1 VNGGSDRDMAE
12 AKAAKR
18 PRLRLTVP
26 AEAANVALIR
36 HALAGLAEGVG
47 MDRAGIAD
55 LKTVV
60 TEACMNCVVHA
71 YPGEPGTI
79 EVEAVPGPHDFR
91 LRVTDHGVGF
101 QPRPDVESPG
111 SSLRLGLSLVAALSD
126 SFSISGSTGG
136 GTVVTMVLPLETTG
150 PIPTVREDSA
160 EVEAAPAEVAISASE
175 AALLPGVLSR
185 AVSAFA
191 LRRDLSVDRIADAIL
206 LAETVSE
213 TSEDAFGE
221 QDLSFALADGGGGI
235 EMIVG
240 PLAGGGGTRL
250 REGLKLPGDAGSVET
265 LAASVTGSLRSL
277 HGPRPTTAPTIAPTT
292 KPQ

>member
-1 VNGGSDRDMAE
+1 MAE
-12 AKAAKR
+12 TKAAKQ

-60 TEACMNCVVHA
+60 TEVCMNSVVHA
-71 YPGEPGTI
+71 YPGTAGTIDVEAEPG
-79 EVEAVPGPHDFR
+79 PDHFR
-91 LRVTDHGVGF
+91 LTVTDHGVGF

-136 GTVVTMVLPLETTG
+136 GTSVSMVLPLDHSG
-150 PIPTVREDSA
+150 PVPAVREQQA
-160 EVEAAPAEVAISASE
+160 EVEPAAPEVAISASE

-191 LRRDLSVDRIADAIL
+191 LRRDLSVDQIADAIL
-206 LAETVSE
+206 LAETVS
-213 TSEDAFGE
+213 D
-221 QDLSFALADGGGGI
+221 
-235 EMIVG
+235 IVG
-240 PLAGGGGTRL
+240 
-250 REGLKLPGDAGSVET
+250 
-265 LAASVTGSLRSL
+265 
-277 HGPRPTTAPTIAPTT
+277 
-292 KPQ
+292 